1 MQVRNAGQHAGS
13 GSVAIVNAAGKVSRV
28 LQAVFHVPGE
38 GPRPIRD
45 PGAALNPARRRTLEL
60 ELEALRLIADDKMS
74 SETARK
80 KAALDAA
87 KLEKLLALPAQSC
100 KAGQTFTT
108 RRGDTYEHVTC
119 TCGRHVEVVEN
130 AAQRAR
136 EDLLE
141 ERCKRIQ
148 LAAAR
153 GR

>member
-108 RRGDTYEHVTC
+108 RRGDTYEHQC

-136 EDLLE
+136 EDVLE
-141 ERCKRIQ
+141 ETCKRI
-148 LAAAR
+148 AAAR
-153 GR
+153 GW